1 LQQFARRSSAPAR
14 RRNAAY
20 RRVHRK
26 HGALAQRLGLPQPS
40 YESIRLLVRDL
51 RKARAAPGIGDV
63 LLDITLRNKPPEATA
78 WFAAVR
84 EG

>member
-1 LQQFARRSSAPAR
+1 LLVAALRRLDDGTQPIAEL
-14 RRNAAY
+14 
-20 RRVHRK
+20 HRK
-26 HGALAQRLGLPQPS
+26 LGALAQRLGLPQPS

-51 RKARAAPGIGDV
+51 RKARAASGIGDV